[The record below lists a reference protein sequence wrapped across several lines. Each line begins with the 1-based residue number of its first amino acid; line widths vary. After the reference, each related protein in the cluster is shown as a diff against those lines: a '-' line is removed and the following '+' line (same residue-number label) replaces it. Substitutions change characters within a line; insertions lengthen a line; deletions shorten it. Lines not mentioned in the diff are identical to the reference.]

1 MLFPNPNKTQIFKP
15 KSDLKS
21 TLSNPNSFKLQT
33 SIEEK
38 PLGERDPW
46 LHEDRSGRGRAENS
60 RGESRAFGRREKV
73 SEKMR
78 KNGCLVIGIVE
89 IGITNR

>member
-1 MLFPNPNKTQIFKP
+1 LLFPNPNKTQIFKP

-38 PLGERDPW
+38 PLGERDLW
-46 LHEDRSGRGRAENS
+46 LHEDRLGRGGAKNL
-60 RGESRAFGRREKV
+60 RGESRAKHSGGERVKF
-73 SEKMR
+73 SEIMSVW
-78 KNGCLVIGIVE
+78 LQE
-89 IGITNR
+89 